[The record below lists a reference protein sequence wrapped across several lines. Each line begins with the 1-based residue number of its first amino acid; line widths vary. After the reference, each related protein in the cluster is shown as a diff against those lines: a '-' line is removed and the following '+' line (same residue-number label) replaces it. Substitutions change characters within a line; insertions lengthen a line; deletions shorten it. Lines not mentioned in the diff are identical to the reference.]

1 MNGGDASIQKLTLS
15 VFLYLNPEN
24 TNSPPHL
31 LKWPLYLDELGSS
44 AILAI
49 VRCSLGAIS

>member
-1 MNGGDASIQKLTLS
+1 MTYGKQQQQLALSILLFQTS
-15 VFLYLNPEN
+15 D
-24 TNSPPHL
+24 TNSSPHL

-49 VRCSLGAIS
+49 VRCSLEAIS